1 MAYQLGTLLSWPINA
16 GDNRANPPHT
26 VGALTDDTHAQIAR
40 LKKLAAELDAAKA
53 AANDTIT
60 HVAKAKHHTDRL
72 ITRDTRIL
80 DTSPRKR
87 TRLKHR

>member
-1 MAYQLGTLLSWPINA
+1 MLSRLINA
-16 GDNRANPPHT
+16 SDNRANPPHT
-26 VGALTDDTHAQIAR
+26 VGALTDDAHAQIAR

-60 HVAKAKHHTDRL
+60 HVANAKHHTDRL
-72 ITRDTRIL
+72 ITKDTRIL

-87 TRLKHR
+87 KRLKRR

>member
-1 MAYQLGTLLSWPINA
+1 MAYQLGTVLSQLINA
-16 GDNRANPPHT
+16 SDNHANRPHT

-53 AANDTIT
+53 AANDTIA
-60 HVAKAKHHTDRL
+60 HVASAKHHTDRL
-72 ITRDTRIL
+72 ITKDTRIL

-87 TRLKHR
+87 KRLKHR